1 MRTLALVHRFLTMI
15 LWVSFLGDAFRIE
28 EQRIEELMT
37 FATNESHK
45 LNRTFGLD
53 IVDMVI
59 NFETTIT
66 NLGGALGS
74 WQKMKALDKFTL
86 THSIMQNLDTCV
98 SFHHSLAQAVLKPGR
113 SFTAHVVQEV
123 PNDEYVMD
131 HLTDAWDK
139 QNKDKDCGENV
150 LTVLNK
156 LRREV
161 VLINVQAEEK
171 VDKLKKEKIT
181 SENPLLALDSD
192 GVGNWFEAMATKAT
206 EDQGQHLIKISTVVK
221 EKQLNG
227 LAMVALADVKLRE
240 YFQITGD
247 MLDTVRCML
256 DAKQGD
262 TEGEECLKGFV
273 CTYVQAATSK
283 LSWAYEK
290 SKYFY
295 RGVKS
300 LINCDVKNIGL
311 LILDGIDFAVTS
323 LSGAVPETTQKALD
337 FIREQISQHKI
348 DEKTV
353 LNLVALAGTFQS
365 DEGAAA
371 AFSLATAFVV
381 SDLLK
386 KVAAS
391 WSEATCQSIR
401 DKLIQVNN
409 GLDQMPDISF

>member
-1 MRTLALVHRFLTMI
+1 M
-15 LWVSFLGDAFRIE
+15 LWVSLLGDALRTKA
-28 EQRIEELMT
+28 RTEELMN

-53 IVDMVI
+53 FVDMVI
-59 NFETTIT
+59 DFETTIT
-66 NLGGALGS
+66 NLRGVYGS
-74 WQKMKALDKFTL
+74 GMQVLNKFTL
-86 THSIMQNLDTCV
+86 TQSIMQNLDTCV
-98 SFHHSLAQAVLKPGR
+98 SLHHSLAQAVLKPGR
-113 SFTAHVVQEV
+113 SFTAYVVQDV
-123 PNDEYVMD
+123 PNEEYVMD
-131 HLTDAWDK
+131 DLTDAWDK
-139 QNKDKDCGENV
+139 QNNDKECGENV
-150 LTVLNK
+150 LSVLNK
-156 LRREV
+156 LRGV
-161 VLINVQAEEK
+161 VVRINVQAEEQVQTLK
-171 VDKLKKEKIT
+171 TEGVDVN
-181 SENPLLALDSD
+181 SENPLLALDSA
-192 GVGNWFEAMATKAT
+192 GVCNWFEAMATKAT
-206 EDQGQHLIKISTVVK
+206 GDQGQHLIKISTVVQ

-247 MLDTVRCML
+247 MLHTVRCML

-371 AFSLATAFVV
+371 AFSLATALAV

-386 KVAAS
+386 KVAAA
-391 WSEATCQSIR
+391 WSEAEATCQAIR
-401 DKLIQVNN
+401 DNLSKVNEA
-409 GLDQMPDISF
+409 LD